1 MWVGEDLDCI
11 LCGLIVSCSLL
22 ILDMAFWISFSQQVC
37 FEFLY
42 LPRHYVIDIM
52 YTWKDKV

>member
-1 MWVGEDLDCI
+1 MGVGDLAYI
-11 LCGLIVSCSLL
+11 LYGLIVSSSLL
-22 ILDMAFWISFSQQVC
+22 ILDMAFWISFSLQVC

-42 LPRHYVIDIM
+42 LPRHYVLDII